1 MTSHRSYDGRTKI
14 YIAKKKKKKYKENIR
29 ETLGGE
35 NDREGFFFFSLL
47 RTRENVTP
55 IGASGSCE
63 CVRVVV
69 STGKNDLYARSLV
82 EDGGE
87 RERERDTTV
96 CDGIYIYRLSLCWLR
111 PVLLG
116 PSLRRLYAPPF
127 FFFFFPPEQDE
138 ILLPSCDNPCDKKKK
153 KKKKKR
159 DPSESHEKLSSS
171 VLNCC
176 Y

>member
-1 MTSHRSYDGRTKI
+1 M
-14 YIAKKKKKKYKENIR
+14 
-29 ETLGGE
+29 GGE

-87 RERERDTTV
+87 RERDTTV

-127 FFFFFPPEQDE
+127 FFFFFFFPPEQDE
-138 ILLPSCDNPCDKKKK
+138 ILLPSCDNPCDKKRRRRRRRGTRASNTRNCRLRFLTVAIRKNLFLVSLLQTKK
-153 KKKKKR
+153 KGHNKVT
-159 DPSESHEKLSSS
+159 SI
-171 VLNCC
+171 
-176 Y
+176 

>member
-14 YIAKKKKKKYKENIR
+14 YIAKKKKNTKKIYER
-29 ETLGGE
+29 HWGE
-35 NDREGFFFFSLL
+35 KTTEKVFFFSLL

-55 IGASGSCE
+55 IGASGSCV

-82 EDGGE
+82 EDGG
-87 RERERDTTV
+87 ERERDTTV

-138 ILLPSCDNPCDKKKK
+138 ILLPSCDNPCDKKKEEEEEGPE
-153 KKKKKR
+153 R
-159 DPSESHEKLSSS
+159 VTREIVVFGS
-171 VLNCC
+171 
-176 Y
+176 